1 MTFLAALC
9 LAVMVMFSHIISA
22 MRYDYILKWFLPL
35 SFILLSLTILFIIVA
50 LAITGAFLRQDL
62 NQLIFHSD
70 LIANSYQNGSFIRL
84 NSIEN

>member
-1 MTFLAALC
+1 M
-9 LAVMVMFSHIISA
+9 
-22 MRYDYILKWFLPL
+22 